1 MMPEKLLV
9 PFTDK
14 GKQVSFNFF
23 LELILE
29 LKTGT
34 ERRAQDQWGLG
45 LKLVQVTLAVLCVD
59 TQRHPSEIL

>member
-1 MMPEKLLV
+1 MPEKLLV

-45 LKLVQVTLAVLCVD
+45 LKPVPTALTVLHVA
-59 TQRHPSEIL
+59 T